1 MEVTKNRR
9 LIQSRV
15 GKDTVT
21 GRAIKYYQSLSQLLT
36 WWLRFPMSE
45 QQLTQ
50 AFKLRDFEEEQLDYL
65 ISVQSEELI
74 YA

>member
-21 GRAIKYYQSLSQLLT
+21 GRAIKYYRSLSHLLT
-36 WWLRFPMSE
+36 WWLRFPLNE
-45 QQLTQ
+45 PQLTR
-50 AFKLRDFEEEQLDYL
+50 AYNLRDHCEETLDYL
-65 ISVQSEELI
+65 VSLQSEELI